1 MSTETTKSPTA
12 TLPARITG
20 ALIDRLTGLVA
31 ADGTAAPYSM
41 VEVYTGAPV
50 GVLPQST
57 PDDVIAAA
65 ATARAAQQEW
75 AALPLRRRLQVF
87 ERMHELIL
95 AEVETIADLIQIGC
109 GKTRRMAVEESCDVP
124 MVISHYLKTARRVLR
139 SKRRGGPMPIVTT
152 STEEHRPKGLVA
164 VIAPWNFPFAIA
176 LSDAMPALMA
186 GNGVILKPDN
196 KTALC
201 VLYGV
206 ELLHRA
212 GLPRGLVQVVC
223 GEGPDIGPS
232 LIDNVEFVMFT
243 GSTATGR
250 MVGEQAG
257 RNLISCSLEL
267 GGKNP
272 MLVLA
277 DANLDDAIAGAAF
290 AVFANSGQACM
301 HIERI
306 YVHRSRFDEFVRGL
320 VAAADELNDKI
331 GAAYDY
337 TPELGSLVSV
347 QHRDRVAAHV
357 DDARAKGA
365 TVLTGGK
372 VRPDIGPAFY
382 EATVLTGVTPEMTH
396 ATLET
401 FGPVVSVYPFD
412 DEQEA
417 IRLANDT
424 DYGLNASV
432 WSRDLARANH
442 IAAQLQAGNININD
456 GFVATYAAKGTP
468 SGGLKQSGV
477 GTRHGDQG
485 LLKYTDTVNVG
496 VLKRQVM
503 SARSGQPYEKQLKIT
518 LLSLRLMRRTRL
530 R

>member
-1 MSTETTKSPTA
+1 MTTKCPTA
-12 TLPARITG
+12 ALPARITG
-20 ALIDRLTGLVA
+20 ALIERLTGLVA
-31 ADGTAAPYSM
+31 AGGSVAPYSM
-41 VEVYTGAPV
+41 TEVYTGAAV
-50 GVLPQST
+50 GELPQSA
-57 PDDVIAAA
+57 PDDVVAAV
-65 ATARAAQQEW
+65 ATARAAQPEW
-75 AALPLRRRLQVF
+75 AALPLRERLRVF
-87 ERMHELIL
+87 ERMHELVL
-95 AEVETIADLIQIGC
+95 TEVETIADLIQLGC

-139 SKRRGGPMPIVTT
+139 SKRRGGAMPIVTT
-152 STEEHRPKGLVA
+152 STEQHRPKGLVA

-232 LIDNVEFVMFT
+232 LIDNVDFVMFT

-250 MVGEQAG
+250 VVGEQAG
-257 RNLISCSLEL
+257 RNLIGCSLEL

-277 DANLDDAIAGAAF
+277 DANLDEAIAGAAF

-306 YVHRSRFDEFVRGL
+306 YVQRSRFDEFVRGL
-320 VAAADELNDKI
+320 VAAADELNSKI

-337 TPELGSLVSV
+337 TPEFGSLVSV

-432 WSRDLARANH
+432 WSRDLARANR

-468 SGGLKQSGV
+468 SGGVKQSGV

-485 LLKYTDTVNVG
+485 LLEYTDTVNVG

-503 SARSGQPYEKQLKIT
+503 SARAGQPYEKQLKIT
-518 LLSLRLMRRTRL
+518 LMSLRLMRRTRL

>member
-1 MSTETTKSPTA
+1 MSTAHTEKAAGTV
-12 TLPARITG
+12 PARITG
-20 ALIDRLTGLVA
+20 ELIERLTGLVA
-31 ADGTAAPYSM
+31 ADGSAAAFPM
-41 VEVYTGAPV
+41 TEVYTGAPV
-50 GVLPQST
+50 GDLPQST
-57 PDDVIAAA
+57 PQDVLAACA
-65 ATARAAQQEW
+65 NARAAQTDW
-75 AALPLRRRLQVF
+75 AALPLRERLRVF
-87 ERMHELIL
+87 ERAHELIL
-95 AEVETIADLIQIGC
+95 REVETIADLIQIGC

-139 SKRRGGPMPIVTT
+139 PKRRGGPMPLLTT

-186 GNGVILKPDN
+186 GNGVVLKPDN

-201 VLYGV
+201 VLFGV

-223 GEGPDIGPS
+223 GEGPDIGPT
-232 LIDNVEFVMFT
+232 LIGNVDFVMFT

-250 MVGEQAG
+250 IVGEQAG
-257 RNLISCSLEL
+257 RNLIGCSLEL

-272 MLVLA
+272 MIVLA
-277 DANLDDAIAGAAF
+277 DANLDEVIPGAVF
-290 AVFANSGQACM
+290 AAFANSGQACM

-306 YVHRSRFDEFVRGL
+306 YVHRDIHDEFVRRL
-320 VAAADELNDKI
+320 VAAAAELNGKI

-337 TPELGSLVSV
+337 TPEFGSLVSQ
-347 QHRDRVAAHV
+347 QHLERVAAHV

-365 TVLTGGK
+365 TVHVGGNA
-372 VRPDIGPAFY
+372 RPDIGPAFY

-401 FGPVVSVYPFD
+401 FGPVVTVYPFS
-412 DEQEA
+412 DEREA
-417 IRLANDT
+417 VRLANAT

-432 WSRDLARANH
+432 WSRDLAHANR

-456 GFVATYAAKGTP
+456 GFVATYAAKATP
-468 SGGLKQSGV
+468 SGGVKQSGV

-496 VLKRQVM
+496 VLKRQVLA
-503 SARSGQPYEKQLKIT
+503 ARAGQPYDKQLKMT
-518 LLSLRLMRRTRL
+518 LMSLRLMRRTRL

>member
-1 MSTETTKSPTA
+1 MSTTHTGKAESA
-12 TLPARITG
+12 LPARITG
-20 ALIDRLTGLVA
+20 ELLTRLTGLVA
-31 ADGTAAPYSM
+31 ADGGAAPYEM
-41 VEVYTGAPV
+41 TEVYTGAPV
-50 GVLPQST
+50 GALPQSS
-57 PDDVIAAA
+57 PRDVLAAC
-65 ATARAAQQEW
+65 ATARAAQAEW
-75 AALPLRRRLQVF
+75 SALPLRQRLRVF
-87 ERMHELIL
+87 ERLHELIL
-95 AEVETIADLIQIGC
+95 GEVETIADLIQIGC

-139 SKRRGGPMPIVTT
+139 PKRRGGAMPLIT
-152 STEEHRPKGLVA
+152 SSIEQHRPKGLVA

-186 GNGVILKPDN
+186 GNGVVLKPDN

-201 VLYGV
+201 VLFGV

-223 GEGPDIGPS
+223 GEGPDIGPT
-232 LIDNVEFVMFT
+232 LIDNVDFVMFT

-250 MVGEQAG
+250 IVGEQAG
-257 RNLISCSLEL
+257 RNLIGCSLEL

-272 MLVLA
+272 MIVLA
-277 DANLDDAIAGAAF
+277 DANLDEVIPGAVF
-290 AVFANSGQACM
+290 AAFANSGQACM

-306 YVHRSRFDEFVRGL
+306 YVHRSLHDEFLRRL
-320 VAAADELNDKI
+320 VAAAAELNGKI
-331 GAAYDY
+331 GGTYDY
-337 TPELGSLVSV
+337 TPEFGSLVSP
-347 QHRDRVAAHV
+347 QHLERVAAHV
-357 DDARAKGA
+357 EDARAKGA
-365 TVLTGGK
+365 TVHVGGQA
-372 VRPDIGPAFY
+372 RPDVGPAFY

-401 FGPVVSVYPFD
+401 FGPVVTVYPFD
-412 DEQEA
+412 DEREA
-417 IRLANDT
+417 VRLANAT

-432 WSRDLARANH
+432 WTGDLAHGER

-468 SGGLKQSGV
+468 SGGVKQSGV

-496 VLKRQVM
+496 VLKKQVLA
-503 SARSGQPYEKQLKIT
+503 ARAGQPYDKQLKMT
-518 LLSLRLMRRTRL
+518 LASLRLMRRTRL

>member
-12 TLPARITG
+12 ALPTRITG
-20 ALIDRLTGLVA
+20 ALIERLIGLIA

-41 VEVYTGAPV
+41 TEVYTGALV
-50 GVLPQST
+50 GELPQST
-57 PDDVIAAA
+57 PDDVVAAA

-75 AALPLRRRLQVF
+75 AALPVRRRLQVF
-87 ERMHELIL
+87 EQMHELIL

-139 SKRRGGPMPIVTT
+139 SKRRGGPMPILTT

-250 MVGEQAG
+250 VVGEQAG

-272 MLVLA
+272 MLVLE
-277 DANLDDAIAGAAF
+277 DANLDEAIAGAAF

-306 YVHRSRFDEFVRGL
+306 YVHRSRFD
-320 VAAADELNDKI
+320 
-331 GAAYDY
+331 
-337 TPELGSLVSV
+337 
-347 QHRDRVAAHV
+347 
-357 DDARAKGA
+357 
-365 TVLTGGK
+365 
-372 VRPDIGPAFY
+372 
-382 EATVLTGVTPEMTH
+382 
-396 ATLET
+396 TLET

-432 WSRDLARANH
+432 WSRDLARANR

-468 SGGLKQSGV
+468 SGGVKQSGV

-496 VLKRQVM
+496 VLKRQVL

-518 LLSLRLMRRTRL
+518 LMSLRLMRRTRL